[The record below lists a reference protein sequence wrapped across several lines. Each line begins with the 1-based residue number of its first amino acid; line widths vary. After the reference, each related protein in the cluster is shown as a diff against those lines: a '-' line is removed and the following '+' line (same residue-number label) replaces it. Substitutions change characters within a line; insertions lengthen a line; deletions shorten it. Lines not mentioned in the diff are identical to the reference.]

1 MKTTHDRLVQKA
13 SASVAILVAVLL
25 ASCDASAISSPD
37 RPALEHQEPT
47 SAASEATLVG
57 RVVSVTDGD
66 TLTVL
71 VDNQQ
76 VRVRLAEIDAP
87 ERGQPWASRSRD
99 VLRAIVD
106 GESIQIVETDRDRW
120 GRLVGRVY
128 LEGRDVNAEMVQR
141 GAAWAFLRYQ
151 TDPRFS
157 GYQADAREARVGL
170 WSLPD
175 NETIPPWEW
184 RAGQRVA
191 PARQSDRQL
200 SSVPV
205 GLMGQGLSAGSDP
218 SSFECGERQYCREMR
233 SCEEA
238 RFHLERCAVST
249 IDGDGDG
256 EPCEAL
262 CRSATAGVANQE

>member
-1 MKTTHDRLVQKA
+1 MKTTHNLVQRA
-13 SASVAILVAVLL
+13 SASVTILVAVLL

-37 RPALEHQEPT
+37 RPALERQGPT
-47 SAASEATLVG
+47 IAASEATVVG

-87 ERGQPWASRSRD
+87 ERGQPWASLSRD
-99 VLRAIVD
+99 VLHAIVN
-106 GESIQIVETDRDRW
+106 GEIVQIVETDRDRW

-128 LEGRDVNAEMVQR
+128 RGDRDVNAEMVQR

-157 GYQADAREARVGL
+157 GYQADARQARVGL

-184 RAGQRVA
+184 RAGRRVA
-191 PARQSDRQL
+191 PVRQSDRQPSGL
-200 SSVPV
+200 PV
-205 GLMGQGLSAGSDP
+205 GLMGQGSSPGSDA
-218 SSFECGERQYCREMR
+218 SSFACGERQYCREMR

-238 RFHLERCAVST
+238 RFHLEQCAVST

-262 CRSATAGVANQE
+262 CRSATASVAIQE